1 VGNEDVPT
9 LPFRSQAAWEV
20 WLTKHH
26 QKSPGVVLKLAKKDS
41 GIPSV
46 SYQEALESA
55 LCFGWID
62 GLKRR
67 LDERYWLQRFT
78 PRRQRSKWSQIN
90 CAKVVKLE
98 QAGRMRPA
106 GSREVEAARQDGRW
120 EAAYA
125 GARAWSVPADLEA
138 ALAKR
143 PKARK
148 RFETL
153 TSSLRYRI
161 YYYIHDAKK
170 PETRARRIAHFVAR
184 LASNQPIR

>member
-1 VGNEDVPT
+1 VRNDDVPT
-9 LPFRSQAAWEV
+9 LAFRSQAAWEA

-26 QKSPGVVLKLAKKDS
+26 LRAPGVLLKLAKKDS

-62 GLKRR
+62 GLKLP

-78 PRRQRSKWSQIN
+78 PRRPRSKWSQIN
-90 CAKVVKLE
+90 CAKVAKLE

-125 GARAWSVPADLEA
+125 GARAPSA
-138 ALAKR
+138 
-143 PKARK
+143 
-148 RFETL
+148 
-153 TSSLRYRI
+153 
-161 YYYIHDAKK
+161 
-170 PETRARRIAHFVAR
+170 
-184 LASNQPIR
+184 